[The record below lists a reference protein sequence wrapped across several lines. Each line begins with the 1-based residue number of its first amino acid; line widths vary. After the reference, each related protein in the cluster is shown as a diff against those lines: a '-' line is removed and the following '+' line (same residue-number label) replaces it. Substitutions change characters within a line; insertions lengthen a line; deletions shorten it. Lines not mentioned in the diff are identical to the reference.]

1 MNTHKV
7 FLFLLAVLLLL
18 GAVTLL
24 FPKDGIELFGIS
36 VRMPSI
42 EELFFTQ
49 EKKYADINA
58 IVSTASEKKEETAK
72 DSIVCFEYKTEVR
85 PLLDKF
91 FAALD
96 AAKRREGV
104 VRILHYGD
112 SQIENDHISSDIRR
126 GLQAEF
132 GGSGYGQIPLYSLSD
147 ANGVKLTYN
156 SEWKKQNTFSRTQS
170 EPYPLALSRLVAEND
185 STDGAPFEVGV
196 TFARKPTSKLA
207 FLLRSPQRESFLRVS
222 TANGEP
228 IDVSVAQSEDLQ
240 RIEIPVE
247 RLSRSFTLEVGKGVE
262 LYSMNISQPYGVYV
276 DNIPVRGRSSM
287 GIRASDVGLMR
298 QMADSLGVKMVIIQF
313 GVNAVQGIERA
324 NYNSY
329 KRELESQIRYLKQ
342 IVPDVLIVIVGV
354 SDSSKKKGVGYETN
368 PNVFKLIEVQRAV
381 ALENGC
387 VFWNLFQAMG
397 GNNSMPS
404 WVEKSLAKKDYVHFN
419 AKGAQLVAKMFLDA
433 LTREYK

>member
-1 MNTHKV
+1 MSAGRV
-7 FLFLLAVLLLL
+7 FLFLLVVLLLL
-18 GAVTLL
+18 GAVSLL
-24 FPKDGIELFGIS
+24 FPKDGIELFGVS
-36 VRMPSI
+36 VRMPSL
-42 EELFFTQ
+42 EELFLT
-49 EKKYADINA
+49 EEEEYADVNA
-58 IVSTASEKKEETAK
+58 IVATASVKQEETAK
-72 DSIVCFEYKTEVR
+72 DSIVGFEYEAEIK
-85 PLLDKF
+85 PLFDKF

-96 AAKRREGV
+96 AAKRHECV

-112 SQIENDHISSDIRR
+112 SQIENDHISGEIRR
-126 GLQAEF
+126 RLQAEF

-147 ANGVKLTYN
+147 AKGVKLTYN
-156 SEWKKQNTFSRTQS
+156 SEWLKQNTFSRAQS
-170 EPYPLALSRLVAEND
+170 EPYPLGLSRLVAKND
-185 STDGAPFEVGV
+185 SRGGTPFEVGV
-196 TFARKPTSKLA
+196 TFERKPTDRLS
-207 FLLRSPQRESFLRVS
+207 FLLRSPQGEAFLRVS

-228 IDVSVAQSEDLQ
+228 IDVPVARSEDLQ
-240 RIEIPVE
+240 RIEIPAE
-247 RLSRSFTLEVGKGVE
+247 RFARSFSLEVGKGVE
-262 LYSMNISQPYGVYV
+262 LYSMDISQPYGVYV

-298 QMADSLGVKMVIIQF
+298 QMADSLGVKMVIVQF

-342 IVPDVLIVIVGV
+342 IAPDVLIVIVGV
-354 SDSSKKKGVGYETN
+354 SDSSRKKGVKHETN

-433 LTREYK
+433 LTREYM